1 MDELFLASSFDQS
14 SHCCENR
21 FSTEERAKFDQFHR
35 KIYIIAEA
43 LPVVDVRVALL
54 LLLPPYGP
62 PPPPVVVEEPQA
74 AMRSARARLIAE
86 KRIVLECFICWILL
100 CCFPGSLC
108 GYNNDEVGHHGS
120 LEERNAEMCFCCHVS
135 PHTYTQKGY
144 TRHRQ
149 SACSSQ
155 NTSACAKSILRCWA
169 SSLAWLGEGKSGR
182 PSRLLR
188 ARGTLEEL
196 TCTPPWRGTLSGF
209 SEKPLAQHA
218 AELQHSN
225 GDCMGHRAGTL
236 TSRRAS
242 PFSARIVTQTS
253 PAWVTKSP

>member
-1 MDELFLASSFDQS
+1 MSYFLRPHLISLLEAR
-14 SHCCENR
+14 ENR
-21 FSTEERAKFDQFHR
+21 FSTEERANFDQFHR

-43 LPVVDVRVALL
+43 LPVVDVGVALL

-100 CCFPGSLC
+100 CCFPGSIC

-196 TCTPPWRGTLSGF
+196 TCTPPWGGTLSGF

-218 AELQHSN
+218 AERPAVAWFATWPICTCSK
-225 GDCMGHRAGTL
+225 GK
-236 TSRRAS
+236 
-242 PFSARIVTQTS
+242 SAWQKRS
-253 PAWVTKSP
+253 WKSISHVMRNEMP